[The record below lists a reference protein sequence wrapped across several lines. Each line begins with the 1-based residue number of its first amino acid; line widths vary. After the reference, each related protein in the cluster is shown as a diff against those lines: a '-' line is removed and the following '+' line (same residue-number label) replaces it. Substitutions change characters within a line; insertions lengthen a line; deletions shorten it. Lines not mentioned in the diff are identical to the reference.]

1 MLVALALT
9 LAPSCFVVDTECRP
23 YLEESVGGA
32 RQKLVVTLET
42 AGRRFVVKKTRPK
55 VSETA
60 MQCLRYSAE
69 SSVPTT
75 TEKRTVDVHFFGS
88 SPRIRTSAP
97 NIRPGGLRGDIEE
110 SDQDIVCSD
119 RALGLAAQIS
129 KACLDNENNR
139 GRGRIIVDWRG
150 RVIFEPPHLAATP
163 EGKCAKEQVRG
174 MESTLGEL
182 KPLQLVAYA
191 ESGAIL
197 YEHEQTVDKCDA
209 VLRGLEG
216 YEFTLQ
222 YYAEQDDV
230 VPTYAWM
237 ARHLDVIAPCFAS
250 REELARS
257 GYAIEVTRDRSAQRF
272 TDLRFVG
279 KSRPSN
285 FRAYCIRQ
293 KLLTAKLPSLDG
305 RYQDVVIPISG
316 KCLRFFE
323 DAATEP

>member
-1 MLVALALT
+1 MFFALALA
-9 LAPSCFVVDTECRP
+9 LAPSCFVVDNECRP

-32 RQKLVVTLET
+32 REKLVVTLET
-42 AGRRFVVKKTRPK
+42 DGRRFRVKKTRPR

-69 SSVPTT
+69 QSVPTT

-119 RALGLAAQIS
+119 RALGLAGQIS
-129 KACLDNENNR
+129 KACLDNESNK

-150 RVIFEPPHLAATP
+150 RVSFDPTYLAATP
-163 EGKCAKEQVRG
+163 EGRCAKDQVRG
-174 MESTLGEL
+174 MESALEEL
-182 KPLQLVAYA
+182 KPLQFVAYA

-197 YEHEQTVDKCDA
+197 YKYEQTVDKCEA

-222 YYAEQDDV
+222 YYAEEDDV
-230 VPTYAWM
+230 VPTYAWF
-237 ARHLDVIAPCFAS
+237 ARNLDSIAPCFGS
-250 REELARS
+250 RDELARS
-257 GYAIEVTRDRSAQRF
+257 GYAIAVERDRGKKRF
-272 TDLRFVG
+272 TDVRFVG
-279 KSRPSN
+279 KVRPFP

-293 KLLTAKLPSLDG
+293 KLLNAKLPTLDG
-305 RYQDVVIPISG
+305 RHRDVVVPISG
-316 KCLRFFE
+316 KCLRYFE
-323 DAATEP
+323 KADPQ